1 MMPSYN
7 GSVVWVSSSFL
18 NLKSWGIS
26 SSNDPEGFT
35 IGHNRHSS
43 QNSQASAGYGSLS
56 THSRQGSS
64 DGQASSSYNSDSL
77 TKYNSAER
85 KQRLDASAKKNILE
99 EHPRLDSTRVDPD
112 EVIEQLVNTITQNA
126 QDYAD
131 EHNDSQEYGLKL
143 FVAKDGTTTLMS
155 SKQGKGL
162 AGQGLQHQG
171 VRTHRDRDR
180 ERDASKPSSAS
191 SSTSSKRRSIPNVPT
206 NQPPPPS
213 LTTQSSSTSSSSSK
227 SRPSSSHTA
236 DDMMMPPPSRPPPI
250 SSSSTSSSASSSS
263 SETTCLA
270 NSTIVKL

>member
-1 MMPSYN
+1 MVRLYEYHQVFLISN
-7 GSVVWVSSSFL
+7 LEVSL
-18 NLKSWGIS
+18 QVMILKDSPLAI
-26 SSNDPEGFT
+26 
-35 IGHNRHSS
+35 IVI
-43 QNSQASAGYGSLS
+43 QAKILRLLLVMVRYQLIPVKD
-56 THSRQGSS
+56 HRMVKHHP
-64 DGQASSSYNSDSL
+64 YNSDSL